1 MTLWAVAGSLLGG
14 VVALV
19 LFAPANWL
27 ASALAGASD
36 GRLLLADARGT
47 VWDGSAR
54 LVLTGGPGSRDAST
68 LPGRLDWRLGLDGA
82 ALGLRARQAC
92 CIDGELHL
100 RLVPGF
106 ARLRIELPAPAARR
120 PGAAPPVL
128 GSWPASWLVGLGTPW
143 NTLQPSGAMQLS
155 SPGMALELVAGRWRF
170 SGHAVLE
177 LRGIASRVSTLAEL
191 GSYRID
197 LQGDAGATATLA
209 LVTLRGALQLAG
221 SGQLLGSGAA
231 STLRFT
237 GQASAAPGS
246 EGALGGLL
254 NIIGQRRGALSVISI
269 G

>member
-1 MTLWAVAGSLLGG
+1 MSLWALVGSLLGG
-14 VVALV
+14 VVALA
-19 LFAPANWL
+19 LFAPATWL
-27 ASALAGASD
+27 ASALADASE

-47 VWDGSAR
+47 IWDGSAR

-68 LPGRLDWRLGLDGA
+68 LPGRLGWRLGLEGA

-106 ARLRIELPAPAARR
+106 GRLRIELPAPPTAA
-120 PGAAPPVL
+120 ATVPVI
-128 GSWPASWLVGLGTPW
+128 GTWPASWLVGLGTPW
-143 NTLQPSGAMQLS
+143 NTLQPSGSMQLS
-155 SPGMALELVAGRWRF
+155 SPGMALDLIAGRWRF

-177 LRGIASRVSTLAEL
+177 LQGIASRVSTLPEL

-197 LQGDAGATATLA
+197 LQGDAGDNATLA

-221 SGQLLGSGAA
+221 NGQLLGSGAA

-246 EGALGGLL
+246 EAALGGLL